1 MQQIASCDSA
11 DKRGGCT
18 NPAIGKIVRKICCKT
33 CFFVSTCND
42 NDAAVKTQSGGK
54 EDSCASAVKAGGC
67 TNAKYGHKVRFLCC
81 KGCKKKCGKCNGPD
95 RRRLTEEAAMAP
107 PAVASTGWLQPDI
120 FSTDLVKTTAAL
132 VPEALFLYADNARP
146 TASQGLSLGVAC
158 IDDHEVG

>member
-81 KGCKKKCGKCNGPD
+81 KGCKKKVSSDPLAYLAKLDAAVGGEGRHGK
-95 RRRLTEEAAMAP
+95 
-107 PAVASTGWLQPDI
+107 
-120 FSTDLVKTTAAL
+120 
-132 VPEALFLYADNARP
+132 
-146 TASQGLSLGVAC
+146 
-158 IDDHEVG
+158 VGHDGEHGEHSRHDG